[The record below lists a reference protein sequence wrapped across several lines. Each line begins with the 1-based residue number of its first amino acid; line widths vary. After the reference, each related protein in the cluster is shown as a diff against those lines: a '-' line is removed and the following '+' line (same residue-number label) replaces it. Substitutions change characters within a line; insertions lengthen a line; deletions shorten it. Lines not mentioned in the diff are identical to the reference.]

1 MMARSMYFPNS
12 SLLLGAV
19 RIASTAVAA
28 ALLGAAAASAKELP
42 TAERAATI
50 PVLAESARL
59 APQPITDDRG
69 KTVQLARAPQRI
81 VSLLPSL
88 TESTC
93 ALGLCDRLVG
103 VDRYSD
109 WPLAVKKLP
118 IVGGGL
124 DPSVESIVAL
134 KPDLVLMSHASKVA
148 ERLEALGV
156 KVAALEVKSQ
166 AGVHKVLQ
174 QLGQVLGVP
183 AEGGADRVWREL
195 QAGVADAAQRVP
207 ASARHSRVYF
217 EVSRGPYAAGPQ
229 SFIGEI
235 LAQLG
240 VDNVVPAELGPFP
253 RLSPEFLLRSQP
265 DVIMLGNRSMQA
277 ATSYPGWNSLKAI
290 KGGNLCVFNDQD
302 SYTIVRPGPRMAE
315 AAHLIA
321 QCLIDKAPKK
331 QGAEKP
337 AEGGQR

>member
-1 MMARSMYFPNS
+1 MMVRSMHFPK
-12 SLLLGAV
+12 SLLLRAV
-19 RIASTAVAA
+19 RTASIAVAA

-42 TAERAATI
+42 AAERAAAI

-59 APQPITDDRG
+59 APQSITDDRG
-69 KTVQLARAPQRI
+69 KTVQLARPPQRI

-134 KPDLVLMSHASKVA
+134 KPDLVLLSHASKVA
-148 ERLEALGV
+148 GRLEALGV

-174 QLGQVLGVP
+174 QLGLVLGVP
-183 AEGGADRVWREL
+183 AAEGADRVWREL
-195 QAGVADAAQRVP
+195 QAGVVDAAQRVP
-207 ASARHSRVYF
+207 VAARHSRVYF

-290 KGGNLCVFNDQD
+290 KGGNLCVFSDQD

-321 QCLIDKAPKK
+321 QCLIDKAPRK

>member
-1 MMARSMYFPNS
+1 MMDRMKAFTLARGAMAATVASA
-12 SLLLGAV
+12 LLC
-19 RIASTAVAA
+19 TFAA
-28 ALLGAAAASAKELP
+28 AAKELP
-42 TAERAATI
+42 AAERAAVI

-69 KTVQLARAPQRI
+69 KTVQLAKAPQRI

-103 VDRYSD
+103 IDRYSD
-109 WPLAVKKLP
+109 WPASIKKLP
-118 IVGGGL
+118 VVGGGL

-134 KPDLVLMSHASKVA
+134 KPDLVLLSNASKVA

-166 AGVHKVLQ
+166 AGVHKVLGK
-174 QLGQVLGVP
+174 LGQLLGVAP
-183 AEGGADRVWREL
+183 EQGAERVWREL
-195 QAGVADAAQRVP
+195 QAGVADAAKRVP
-207 ASARHSRVYF
+207 ADLKHTRVYF

-229 SFIGEI
+229 SFIGET
-235 LAQLG
+235 LTQLG
-240 VDNVVPAELGPFP
+240 LDNVVGADLGPFP
-253 RLSPEFLLRSQP
+253 RLSPEFLLRAQP

-277 ATSYPGWNSLKAI
+277 ATSYPGWNNLKAI
-290 KGGNLCVFNDQD
+290 QGGHLCVFNDQE

-321 QCLIDKAPKK
+321 QCLINKAPKK
-331 QGAEKP
+331 SGAEV
-337 AEGGQR
+337 QR

>member
-1 MMARSMYFPNS
+1 MMDRMKAFTLAR
-12 SLLLGAV
+12 GAMAATV
-19 RIASTAVAA
+19 AS
-28 ALLGAAAASAKELP
+28 ALLCALAATAKELP
-42 TAERAATI
+42 AAERAAVI

-69 KTVQLARAPQRI
+69 KTVQLAKAPQRI

-103 VDRYSD
+103 IDRYSD
-109 WPLAVKKLP
+109 WPASIKKLP
-118 IVGGGL
+118 VVGGGL

-134 KPDLVLMSHASKVA
+134 KPDLVLLSNASKVA

-166 AGVHKVLQ
+166 AGVHKVLGK
-174 QLGQVLGVP
+174 LGQLLGVP
-183 AEGGADRVWREL
+183 PEQGAERVWREL
-195 QAGVADAAQRVP
+195 QAGVADAAKRVP
-207 ASARHSRVYF
+207 ADLKHTRVYF

-229 SFIGEI
+229 SFIGET
-235 LAQLG
+235 LTQLG
-240 VDNVVPAELGPFP
+240 LDNVVAADLGPFP
-253 RLSPEFLLRSQP
+253 RLSPEFLLRAQP
-265 DVIMLGNRSMQA
+265 DIIMLGNRSMQA
-277 ATSYPGWNSLKAI
+277 ATSYPGWNNLKAI
-290 KGGNLCVFNDQD
+290 KGGHLCVFNDQE

-321 QCLIDKAPKK
+321 QCLINKAPKK
-331 QGAEKP
+331 PGVEV
-337 AEGGQR
+337 QR

>member
-1 MMARSMYFPNS
+1 MNALLIAAPRRMARRWPALAGVMASMV
-12 SLLLGAV
+12 LWVGGA
-19 RIASTAVAA
+19 ATAATTAVA
-28 ALLGAAAASAKELP
+28 LP
-42 TAERAATI
+42 Q
-50 PVLAESARL
+50 LAESARL

-69 KTVQLARAPQRI
+69 KTVQLAKPPQRI

-109 WPLAVKKLP
+109 WPASIKKLP
-118 IVGGGL
+118 VVGGGL
-124 DPSVESIVAL
+124 DPSVESVVAL
-134 KPDLVLMSHASKVA
+134 KPDLVLLSNASKVA

-156 KVAALEVKSQ
+156 KVVALDVKSQ
-166 AGVHKVLQ
+166 AGVHKVLDK
-174 QLGQVLGVP
+174 LGKLLGVP
-183 AEGGADRVWREL
+183 PEQGAERVWREL

-207 ASARHSRVYF
+207 ADVKNTRVYF

-229 SFIGEI
+229 SFIGET

-253 RLSPEFLLRSQP
+253 RLSPEFLLRAQP
-265 DVIMLGNRSMQA
+265 DVILLGNRSMQA
-277 ATSYPGWNSLKAI
+277 ATSYPGWNNLKAI
-290 KGGNLCVFNDQD
+290 KGGHLCVFNDQE

-321 QCLIDKAPKK
+321 QCLIAKAPTKS
-331 QGAEKP
+331 GAG
-337 AEGGQR
+337 AQR

>member
-1 MMARSMYFPNS
+1 MVCLPFS
-12 SLLLGAV
+12 SALLRVAN
-19 RIASTAVAA
+19 TAVAA
-28 ALLGAAAASAKELP
+28 ALLTATVASAKELP
-42 TAERAATI
+42 AAERAAAV

-69 KTVQLARAPQRI
+69 KTVQLAQPPQRI

-109 WPLAVKKLP
+109 WPPAVKKLP
-118 IVGGGL
+118 VVGGGL

-134 KPDLVLMSHASKVA
+134 KPDLVLLSHAAKVA
-148 ERLEALGV
+148 DRLEALGV

-166 AGVHKVLQ
+166 ADVHKVLR

-183 AEGGADRVWREL
+183 AQGGADRVWREL
-195 QAGVADAAQRVP
+195 QAGVADAARRVP
-207 ASARHSRVYF
+207 ATARHSRVYF

-229 SFIGEI
+229 SFIGET
-235 LAQLG
+235 LTQLG

-253 RLSPEFLLRSQP
+253 RLSPEFLLRAQP
-265 DVIMLGNRSMQA
+265 DVILMGDRTAQVAS
-277 ATSYPGWNSLKAI
+277 SYPGWNRLKAVQ
-290 KGGNLCVFNDQD
+290 GGHVCVFDDQD
-302 SYTIVRPGPRMAE
+302 SFLIIRPGPRMAE
-315 AAHLIA
+315 AARLIA
-321 QCLIDKAPKK
+321 QCLADKAPP
-331 QGAEKP
+331 KP
-337 AEGGQR
+337 AAEVRR

>member
-1 MMARSMYFPNS
+1 MAFDLFTFTPRRAALAA
-12 SLLLGAV
+12 LLLGA
-19 RIASTAVAA
+19 IAAQSAA
-28 ALLGAAAASAKELP
+28 AQAQPAQPQSAAQRAAA
-42 TAERAATI
+42 I

-59 APQPITDDRG
+59 SPLPITDDRG
-69 KTVQLARAPQRI
+69 KTITLAKPPQRI

-109 WPLAVKKLP
+109 WPASIKQLP
-118 IVGGGL
+118 VVGGGL
-124 DPSVESIVAL
+124 DPSVESVVAL
-134 KPDLVLMSHASKVA
+134 KPDLVLLSHASKAA
-148 ERLEALGV
+148 ERLESLGI

-166 AGVHKVLQ
+166 AGVHKVLG
-174 QLGQVLGVP
+174 QLGQLLGVAP
-183 AEGGADRVWREL
+183 EQGAERVWREL
-195 QAGVADAAQRVP
+195 QAGVADAARRIP
-207 ASARHSRVYF
+207 AEVKHSRVYF

-229 SFIGEI
+229 SFIGET

-253 RLSPEFLLRSQP
+253 RLSPEFLLRAQP
-265 DVIMLGNRSMQA
+265 DVILLGNRSMQA
-277 ATSYPGWNSLKAI
+277 ATAYPGWNSLKAI
-290 KGGNLCVFNDQD
+290 KGGHLCVFNDQQ

-321 QCLIDKAPKK
+321 QCLIDKAPRKA
-331 QGAEKP
+331 QGA
-337 AEGGQR
+337 Q